1 MPVYKNPPPRILRP
15 RVELPTLDE
24 AITAA
29 QCMSDSPEEQ
39 AELAAQLMGVS
50 VAEVTPLMRKA
61 ANRTTVTTPNRSV
74 VVVRRPSRSF
84 SPRLAEAM
92 RR

>member
-1 MPVYKNPPPRILRP
+1 MPDYKNPPPRILKP

-24 AITAA
+24 AIIAA
-29 QCMSDSPEEQ
+29 QGLSDTVEHQ
-39 AELAAQLMGVS
+39 AEIAANLMGVS
-50 VAEVTPLMRKA
+50 VAEVTPLLRKA
-61 ANRTTVTTPNRSV
+61 ATRSTVSTPTRTV

-84 SPRLAEAM
+84 AAPGLAA